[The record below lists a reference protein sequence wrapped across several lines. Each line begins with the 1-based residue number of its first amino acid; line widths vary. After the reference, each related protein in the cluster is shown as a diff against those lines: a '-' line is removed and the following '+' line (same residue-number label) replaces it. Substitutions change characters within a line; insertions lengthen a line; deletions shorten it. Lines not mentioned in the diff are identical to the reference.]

1 MKPSHAVVGGW
12 AAGNLVLALILV
24 FAFRPAG
31 FLEQLLYIWSS
42 AIVAVF
48 GLAVLLAARTD
59 RVGTQQRQPRRATAG
74 VFAALGVAVGLTGF
88 AYGWWLSVI
97 AFYPLVLAA
106 WLLRGERLHRR
117 ARPWPAA
124 LDETEPAGP
133 PRFVHHGSSLGLATG
148 VPAEHDAHGP
158 PAPPPPR
165 PSHRL
170 RKAALLIA
178 AARAVVNMLRR
189 RKR

>member
-12 AAGNLVLALILV
+12 AAGNLVLALILL
-24 FAFRPAG
+24 FAFRPEG

-42 AIVAVF
+42 ALVAGF
-48 GLAVLLAARTD
+48 GVVVLLVTRSG
-59 RVGTQQRQPRRATAG
+59 RVGVQQRQPRRATAG
-74 VFAALGVAVGLTGF
+74 VFAALGIAVGLTGF

-97 AFYPLVLAA
+97 AFYPLVLAV

-124 LDETEPAGP
+124 LGDTEPAGP
-133 PRFVHHGSSLGLATG
+133 PRFVHQGASLGATTS
-148 VPAEHDAHGP
+148 VPAEHAAHGP
-158 PAPPPPR
+158 PRPPPPR

-178 AARAVVNMLRR
+178 GARAAGKMLRR
-189 RKR
+189 RRR